1 VVRLIADPVP
11 PYHGWHDTALIFA
24 GSDAWAAAK
33 PTRDAGRRAV
43 TLCPPEA
50 HPSAIKW
57 PSVAYWLG
65 DVGDIDLNSAIDLG
79 RLLIDHGAI
88 RVTLVGE
95 MIPKALVLRRRV
107 AE

>member
-1 VVRLIADPVP
+1 MADPVP
-11 PYHGWHDTALIFA
+11 PYDAWRNTALIFA
-24 GSDAWAAAK
+24 GSDAWNAAK

-43 TLCPPEA
+43 TLCPPDT
-50 HPSAIKW
+50 HPSAIQW

-65 DVGDIDLNSAIDLG
+65 DVGDMDLNSAIDLG

-88 RVTLVGE
+88 RVTFVGRE
-95 MIPKALVLRRRV
+95 IPKALVLRRRG